1 MEVNAYAKI
10 NLTLE
15 VLGRRA
21 DGYHEVRT
29 VLQTVGL
36 ADRLHVELAPDL
48 KVSCSVPDLEGED
61 NLVWRA
67 ADTLRRAVGA
77 GKGASIRLE
86 KRIPI
91 GMGLGGG
98 SSDAAATL
106 KALNDLWELDMDDTG
121 LLSIA
126 ASLGSDVPFFLRGG
140 TALGQGRGEVI
151 TDLPPVPRQWV
162 VLLCPPLLAPET
174 SIDLS
179 HKTARLYSMLSQS
192 DYSDGSLTIRL
203 VNNLKAG
210 QFSAGMLFNVFEQL
224 GPLAFQGFQ
233 QRWQDLVRAG
243 AKSVHLSGTG
253 PSLYTTVQSKEE
265 CEEILIPLKS
275 KGMKAYGVSTLQPDS
290 ALSSS

>member
-48 KVSCSVPDLEGED
+48 EVKCSVPELVGEG

-67 ADTLRRAVGA
+67 ADMLRRAA
-77 GKGASIRLE
+77 GTEKGASIRLE
-86 KRIPI
+86 KHIPI

-106 KALNDLWELDMDDTG
+106 KALNHLWELDLDETG
-121 LLSIA
+121 LHSIA

-151 TDLPPVPRQWV
+151 TDLPPAPRQWV
-162 VLLCPPLLAPET
+162 VLLCPSLPALDLG
-174 SIDLS
+174 IDLR
-179 HKTARLYSMLSQS
+179 HKTAGLYSMLSPS
-192 DYSDGSLTIRL
+192 DYTDGNLTLRL
-203 VNNLKAG
+203 VDKLKAG
-210 QFSAGMLFNVFEQL
+210 HFSEWKLFNVFEKIA
-224 GPLAFQGFQ
+224 PLAFQGFQ
-233 QRWQDLVRAG
+233 QRWQDLVSAG

-253 PSLYTTVQSKEE
+253 PSFYTTVPSKEE
-265 CEEILIPLKS
+265 CEQILTPLKS
-275 KGMKAYGVSTLQPDS
+275 KGMKAYGVSTTEPEPT
-290 ALSSS
+290 LSNS